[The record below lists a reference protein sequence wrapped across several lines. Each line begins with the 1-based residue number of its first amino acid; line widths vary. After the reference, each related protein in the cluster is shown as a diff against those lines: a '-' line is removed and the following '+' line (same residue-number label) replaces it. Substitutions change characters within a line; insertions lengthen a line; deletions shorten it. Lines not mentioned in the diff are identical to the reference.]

1 MQTLPSSLIIPV
13 PVDGGVFPVVGGLKE
28 GIGIICF
35 SINAL
40 NPLLAITRAEVAL
53 PNASRQFS
61 VEIIFLASSR
71 LVLASAKWSL
81 AIFRRYSAIADEEE
95 IFSSNL
101 EIALA
106 ASLIVAST
114 FSLVKFSMLVAILSP
129 TASIRALKLALS
141 VSCPISSKIFRRSKA
156 SPGNLFKIVGE
167 KTFVLSDSFRLLIL
181 FSNFSIKASF
191 VL

>member
-13 PVDGGVFPVVGGLKE
+13 PVDGGVVPVVGGLKE

-81 AIFRRYSAIADEEE
+81 E
-95 IFSSNL
+95 
-101 EIALA
+101 
-106 ASLIVAST
+106 
-114 FSLVKFSMLVAILSP
+114 
-129 TASIRALKLALS
+129 
-141 VSCPISSKIFRRSKA
+141 IFRRSKA